1 MFTNPDY
8 FLAMFKSRFFS
19 PVLDFTIEKQEARIT
34 KSQITLTLT
43 LFKKQFY
50 CEKGNLLLATTKNS
64 NFCKLKYDKITLKF
78 NS

>member
-1 MFTNPDY
+1 M
-8 FLAMFKSRFFS
+8 
-19 PVLDFTIEKQEARIT
+19 
-34 KSQITLTLT
+34 

-78 NS
+78 NSQRIIRDNNVKNALKKLKSIE